1 MAAPDKKWRE
11 CTMKVL
17 LINGS
22 PHKNGCTYTA
32 LAEVAAEL
40 EKNGVETEIFHIGAK
55 PVGGCVACWAC
66 KQLGKCAFDDTVN
79 EALPKLAEADGVV
92 FGSPVYYACANGS
105 MLGFMQRLSIA
116 GGQHLQFKPAAIVAS
131 ARRAGTTATLDALA
145 KIPAYHNMPLVS
157 GCYWPMVHG
166 ANGKAEDAAQD
177 TEGLQTMRAIGR
189 NMAWMLKCIAA
200 GKAAGIEQPVAE
212 PKQFTSF
219 IR

>member
-1 MAAPDKKWRE
+1 
-11 CTMKVL
+11 MKVL

-166 ANGKAEDAAQD
+166 RNNTPEDVEQDIEGVAIMQQLGHSMAYMIKAQAAAKEAGVEP
-177 TEGLQTMRAIGR
+177 TL
-189 NMAWMLKCIAA
+189 IA
-200 GKAAGIEQPVAE
+200 KPQYNYVH
-212 PKQFTSF
+212 
-219 IR
+219 

>member
-40 EKNGVETEIFHIGAK
+40 EKNGVETEIFHIGTK

-66 KQLGKCAFDDTVN
+66 GKLGKCVHDDVVN
-79 EALPKLAEADGVV
+79 EALPKVAEADGIV
-92 FGSPVYYACANGS
+92 FGSPVYYAGVNGS
-105 MLGFMQRLSIA
+105 MLGFMQRLAVS
-116 GGQHLQFKPAAIVAS
+116 GGKYLNFKPAAIVAS

-145 KIPAYHNMPLVS
+145 KVPAYFNMPLVS

-177 TEGLQTMRAIGR
+177 AEGLQTMRAIGR